1 MQSFKRVHAMKH
13 MKKETL
19 DAFAQDLNQL
29 RDQTKDKL
37 GSQDAR
43 YIRKMI
49 AIQRISEIAGRILS
63 RP

>member
-1 MQSFKRVHAMKH
+1 MKH